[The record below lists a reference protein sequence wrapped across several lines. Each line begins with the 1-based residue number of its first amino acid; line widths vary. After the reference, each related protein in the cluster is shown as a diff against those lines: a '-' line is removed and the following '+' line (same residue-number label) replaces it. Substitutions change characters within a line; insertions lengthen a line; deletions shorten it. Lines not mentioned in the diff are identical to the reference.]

1 MRIDLASR
9 SDAAQ
14 LVAIR
19 DARAQWLLDCGI
31 RQWLPGE
38 FPLDRMRRWIDQR
51 AVHVGRV
58 DGQLVA
64 AVAVLWED
72 PAIWPDDGTEA
83 GYVHLLMTAT
93 EHAGS
98 GHGAT
103 MLSHAEAVIGEVGR
117 RLARL
122 DAVASNPT
130 LRGWYEQRGYIEVG
144 RVPFDR
150 EDWFDTVLLEKR
162 LNRTRSA
169 PS

>member
-1 MRIDLASR
+1 MRIEPATR
-9 SDAAQ
+9 SDAIE

-19 DARAQWLLDCGI
+19 DARAQWLLDRSI

-72 PAIWPDDGTEA
+72 PAIWPDGGTEA

-103 MLSHAEAVIGEVGR
+103 MLSHAEAVIGGAGS

-130 LRGWYEQRGYIEVG
+130 LRRWYEQRGYVEVG
-144 RVPFDR
+144 CVEFDC
-150 EDWFDTVLLEKR
+150 EEWFDTVLLEKQLGR
-162 LNRTRSA
+162 
-169 PS
+169 